1 MPVIPVNGIR
11 LAYRDVGDG
20 PPVVLIMGAGAT
32 GSAWHLHQVPALVAA
47 GHRAITFDNRGI
59 QPDGL
64 NGPKDPDDPAAR
76 GFTVHDLVADV
87 AGLIT
92 QLDLA
97 PSAVVGTSLGAR
109 VAAELALT
117 RPDLVG
123 ALVLMA
129 ARGRSDP
136 LHTAL
141 SLAERELDDREI
153 ELPPRYRAVVK
164 ALTELSPRGF
174 ADEQALTDW
183 LEVFELAPPPG
194 PAVCAQRRLYPMP
207 DRLDAYRRIDAP
219 CHVIAFADDVMA
231 PPAVG
236 REVAAAVPGASFEVI
251 EGCGH
256 LGYLERPE
264 AVNRALLEFLRA
276 SVPAGTDRSPRK
288 ENRR

>member
-32 GSAWHLHQVPALVAA
+32 GSAWHLHQVPALAAA

-236 REVAAAVPGASFEVI
+236 REVAAAMPGASFEVI

>member
-1 MPVIPVNGIR
+1 MPVIAVNGVR
-11 LAYRDVGDG
+11 LAYQDLGHG
-20 PPVVLIMGAGAT
+20 PPVLLAMGAGAT

-47 GHRAITFDNRGI
+47 GHRVVTFDYRGFG
-59 QPDGL
+59 PDGPGAPGL
-64 NGPKDPDDPAAR
+64 
-76 GFTVHDLVADV
+76 TVDDLVADI
-87 AGLIT
+87 AGLVT
-92 QLDLA
+92 RLDLG
-97 PSAVVGTSLGAR
+97 PCTVVGTSLGAR
-109 VAAELALT
+109 LAAELALA
-117 RPDLVG
+117 RPDLVD

-129 ARGRSDP
+129 TRGRSDP

-141 SLAERELDDREI
+141 SLAEQELDDRGI

-194 PAVCAQRRLYPMP
+194 RAARDQRRLYPMP

-231 PPAVG
+231 PPAAG
-236 REVAAAVPGASFEVI
+236 REVAAAVPGAGFEVI

-256 LGYLERPE
+256 LGYLERPD
-264 AVNRALLEFLRA
+264 AVNRALLEFLWA
-276 SVPAGTDRSPRK
+276 SAPARTDRSLKK